1 MVQALGGSA
10 AAAAV
15 NTHKNAKAG
24 SDIMLAG
31 IIFQTGAPFVCGV
44 PDCYAHSGAVAITL
58 YIIFG
63 AEFFY
68 RVVHDKPIRG
78 RDVVK
83 TGYTFDSKMRLM
95 VGSLIFSS
103 LCFYVR

>member
-1 MVQALGGSA
+1 MVQALGGAA

-15 NTHKNAKAG
+15 NSHRSAKAG

-31 IIFQTGAPFVCGV
+31 IIFQTGAPFFCGE
-44 PDCYAHSGAVAITL
+44 PDYHAHRGAVAISL
-58 YIIFG
+58 YIILG
-63 AEFFY
+63 GEFLF
-68 RVVHDKPIRG
+68 RVLHDKPIDG
-78 RDVVK
+78 RDIVK
-83 TGYTFDSKMRLM
+83 TGYTFDSKMRIM